1 MFNLKVL
8 LDQNSIE
15 TINLFQNLTR
25 ATVIDSISEEGELY
39 FVIAEGQYG
48 LAVGKGGAKIKNAE
62 KVFKKSIKVL
72 EYSEDLEK
80 FVRNVI
86 PEAQEIT
93 RHEKQIFVKIKPQDR
108 PRVIG
113 KNGKN
118 IKIINKFLQRLFDIE
133 ELKLK

>member
-1 MFNLKVL
+1 MKVL

-15 TINLFQNLTR
+15 TINLFQNLTH
-25 ATVIDSISEEGELY
+25 ATVIDSISEDGEIY
-39 FVIAEGQYG
+39 FVVAEGQYG
-48 LAVGKGGAKIKNAE
+48 LAVGKGGATIKNAE
-62 KVFKKSIKVL
+62 KRFKKNIKVL

-86 PEAQEIT
+86 PEAHDISIQD
-93 RHEKQIFVKIKPQDR
+93 KQIFVKVRPQDR

-113 KNGKN
+113 KGGKN
-118 IKIINKFLQRLFDIE
+118 IKIINKFLQRLFGVE